1 MRRRVTYSIVDCPDG
16 RFAVV
21 AISASGTAYCRD
33 GFLTLAEAET
43 CAESLCTVMA
53 VCGAPLMR
61 RDGGPGRI
69 PPYAPYRPNARPF

>member
-1 MRRRVTYSIVDCPDG
+1 MRRRVTYSIVDRPDG

-21 AISASGTAYCRD
+21 AFSASGTAYCRD
-33 GFLTLAEAET
+33 GFLTLAEADT

-61 RDGGPGRI
+61 RDGRLGRI
-69 PPYAPYRPNARPF
+69 YSSKPNQWPL

>member
-1 MRRRVTYSIVDCPDG
+1 MRRRITYSIVDCPDG

-21 AISASGTAYCRD
+21 AVSASGTAYSRD

-53 VCGAPLMR
+53 VCGAHLLR
-61 RDGGPGRI
+61 RDGRPGRI
-69 PPYAPYRPNARPF
+69 YSSKPNQWPL